1 MTMRRSRARRLVF
14 FNHKGGVGKTTLTAQ
29 VAFAAAE
36 LGKTVLAVDADPQ
49 CNLTQYLLN
58 EKTVDD
64 LLDRSD
70 GARGATVW
78 SCIREVLHGKTDVPR
93 HVTPRATA
101 QPNLY
106 LLPGDIQL
114 ALYEYAQYEYW
125 HSIVAHRVGGSAGFT
140 ALARAVDKTA
150 AHIGADL
157 VLYDIG
163 PNIGYLNRS
172 ILLDCDGFITPVLPD
187 VFSRVALK
195 TLGRTVQSW
204 TQDWKTSGLLLDPKY
219 AVLPGTPRYLG
230 YTLGKF
236 STPGQPARSHA
247 AASIQTAVQKYVTT
261 LLVAGRRKSIASYLL
276 ASIADYGADMNN
288 AISKHA
294 PIWSVVPRSKGAF
307 LELARNLTRR

>member
-1 MTMRRSRARRLVF
+1 MSRNCKSRRLVF
-14 FNHKGGVGKTTLTAQ
+14 FNHKGGVGKTSLTAQ

-36 LGKTVLAVDADPQ
+36 LGMTVLAVDADPQ

-70 GARGATVW
+70 GVKGATVW
-78 SCIREVLHGKTDVPR
+78 SCIRPVLHGQTDIPKQVP
-93 HVTPRATA
+93 PRPTVNK
-101 QPNLY
+101 NLY

-125 HSIVAHRVGGSAGFT
+125 HSIIAHRAGGSAGFT

-187 VFSRVALK
+187 VFSRLALK

-204 TQDWKTSGLLLDPKY
+204 IKDWKTSGLLVEAKY
-219 AVLPGTPRYLG
+219 AVLRGNPRYLG

-236 STPGQPARSHA
+236 STPGQPTKSHA
-247 AASIQTAVQKYVTT
+247 AASVQTDVQKYVTT
-261 LLVAGRRKSIASYLL
+261 LLVQGRRKSIASYLL
-276 ASIADYGADMNN
+276 GSIDDYGFDMNK
-288 AISKHA
+288 AISMHE
-294 PIWSVVPRSKGAF
+294 PVWSVVPRSKQSF
-307 LELARNLTRR
+307 LELARRLARY